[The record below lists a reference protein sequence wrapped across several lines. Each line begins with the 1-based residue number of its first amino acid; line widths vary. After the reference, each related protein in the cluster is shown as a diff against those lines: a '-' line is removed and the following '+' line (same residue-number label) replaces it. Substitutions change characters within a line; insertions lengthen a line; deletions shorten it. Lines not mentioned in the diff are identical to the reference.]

1 MTGDVD
7 DENLFRAL
15 TTSSTIL
22 LKTGLFLFSE
32 TLFKPTVSF
41 FFLQGEMCKP
51 YRRLEVADTNSEEIN
66 NEWTL
71 SFEQLEAAM
80 NAETS
85 IVTWFEL
92 NIQHQSLEQRIHNY
106 NQDFLR

>member
-1 MTGDVD
+1 MYNLMTSDVD

-15 TTSSTIL
+15 TTSSTV
-22 LKTGLFLFSE
+22 
-32 TLFKPTVSF
+32 LFKT
-41 FFLQGEMCKP
+41 GEMCKP
-51 YRRLEVADTNSEEIN
+51 YRGLEVDNKNTDQTD

-71 SFEQLEAAM
+71 SFEQFEAAM
-80 NAETS
+80 NAETP

-92 NIQHQSLEQRIHNY
+92 NTHQQSLEQRIHNY

>member
-1 MTGDVD
+1 
-7 DENLFRAL
+7 
-15 TTSSTIL
+15 
-22 LKTGLFLFSE
+22 
-32 TLFKPTVSF
+32 
-41 FFLQGEMCKP
+41 MCKP
-51 YRRLEVADTNSEEIN
+51 YRRPDSVPVDGLD

-85 IVTWFEL
+85 LVTWFEL
-92 NIQHQSLEQRIHNY
+92 GPQLKSFEERIHNY

>member
-1 MTGDVD
+1 
-7 DENLFRAL
+7 
-15 TTSSTIL
+15 
-22 LKTGLFLFSE
+22 
-32 TLFKPTVSF
+32 
-41 FFLQGEMCKP
+41 MCKP
-51 YRRLEVADTNSEEIN
+51 YRRLEVDSEETN

-92 NIQHQSLEQRIHNY
+92 NIQQQSLEQRIHNY

>member
-1 MTGDVD
+1 MYNLMTGDAD

-22 LKTGLFLFSE
+22 LKTG
-32 TLFKPTVSF
+32 
-41 FFLQGEMCKP
+41 EMCKP
-51 YRRLEVADTNSEEIN
+51 YRRLDVDDSTSEDVN

-80 NAETS
+80 NAEAS

-92 NIQHQSLEQRIHNY
+92 NTQQKSLEQRIQNY

>member
-1 MTGDVD
+1 MTGDAD

-22 LKTGLFLFSE
+22 LKTG
-32 TLFKPTVSF
+32 
-41 FFLQGEMCKP
+41 EMCKP
-51 YRRLEVADTNSEEIN
+51 YRRLDVDDSTSEDVN

-80 NAETS
+80 NAEAS

-92 NIQHQSLEQRIHNY
+92 NTQQKSLEQRIQNY

>member
-1 MTGDVD
+1 
-7 DENLFRAL
+7 
-15 TTSSTIL
+15 
-22 LKTGLFLFSE
+22 
-32 TLFKPTVSF
+32 
-41 FFLQGEMCKP
+41 MCKP
-51 YRRLEVADTNSEEIN
+51 YRRLEVDDTNTEEID

-85 IVTWFEL
+85 VVTWFEL
-92 NIQHQSLEQRIHNY
+92 NTQQQSLEQRIHNY

>member
-1 MTGDVD
+1 MTGDIN
-7 DENLFRAL
+7 DEDLFRAL

-22 LKTGLFLFSE
+22 LKTGLHFLFNFRLNNFS
-32 TLFKPTVSF
+32 FK
-41 FFLQGEMCKP
+41 GEMCKP
-51 YRRLEVADTNSEEIN
+51 YRRLEVDNSNSEETD

-80 NAETS
+80 NAETT

-92 NIQHQSLEQRIHNY
+92 NIDQQSLEQRIHNY

>member
-1 MTGDVD
+1 MYNLMTGDVD

-22 LKTGLFLFSE
+22 LKTG
-32 TLFKPTVSF
+32 
-41 FFLQGEMCKP
+41 EMCKP
-51 YRRLEVADTNSEEIN
+51 YRRLDVDETNSEEVN

-80 NAETS
+80 NAEAS

-92 NIQHQSLEQRIHNY
+92 NTQQKSLEQRIQNY

>member
-1 MTGDVD
+1 
-7 DENLFRAL
+7 
-15 TTSSTIL
+15 
-22 LKTGLFLFSE
+22 
-32 TLFKPTVSF
+32 
-41 FFLQGEMCKP
+41 MCKP
-51 YRRLEVADTNSEEIN
+51 YRRLEVDTKVSEEPD

-85 IVTWFEL
+85 VVTWFEL
-92 NIQHQSLEQRIHNY
+92 NNQQQSLEQRIHNY